1 MWSNKKIY
9 RDELICE
16 KSCNSRMVDFGVSSG
31 TTDATSWQSTQQ
43 LYFNNVQPLGSKGAR
58 NFWLNGEFDI
68 IYNAQVSDYTT
79 CKTYLEFVKNPLW
92 AMSCLVSINGGVNQE
107 VLLGVVDAIYE
118 NYTDKYKAFPD
129 RKTQN
134 YYDTYLTPEETYTA
148 NNTAEDKTA
157 KIKFSVPLM
166 HPFLMQPIGQVSS
179 LNIRIGTTPGFYNL
193 FNVKSTGAGT
203 PTFNS
208 VHVSISNL
216 HLTYEEFDMADED
229 FSNEFEYMVIYPKKY
244 GNGASDMTVSSDV
257 RNISSVPHDLFC
269 MVERDGMQY
278 SIPVSTNKPRTMQI
292 TNLYIDLQNNM
303 NAFNI
308 TGITETK
315 TIGGVSKT
323 YINGSQSI
331 YSRCRANDYK
341 GAFSDWADSSDNSFS
356 AVIRYPMRDAPVDI
370 GTNDMFRA
378 DFREVCIPYKS
389 ANDQAT
395 LYVIYSYKAIMH
407 LSLKG
412 GINAVEYTKNSSE
425 AFMGE
430 ITDGKEDDYIGG
442 FSFSNLLN
450 KAGKW
455 IKNGGISKIINTAG
469 AVSDIIKPG
478 NKVSQGLDKA
488 GQIASAVGLSSS
500 IF

>member
-16 KSCNSRMVDFGVSSG
+16 KSCNSRMVDFSVSSG
-31 TTDATSWQSTQQ
+31 TTDVSSWQSTQQ

-68 IYNAQVSDYTT
+68 TFTYSKGGASD
-79 CKTYLEFVKNPLW
+79 KGYLEFVKNPLW
-92 AMSCLVSINGGVNQE
+92 AMNCLVSINGGVNQD
-107 VLLGVVDAIYE
+107 VPLGIVNAIYE

-129 RKTQN
+129 YKTQN
-134 YYDTYLTPEETYTA
+134 CYSKYKTVENTTDATA
-148 NNTAEDKTA
+148 QGDK
-157 KIKFSVPLM
+157 IRFSVPLM

-179 LNIRIGTTPGFYNL
+179 LNIRIGTTPGFFNL
-193 FNVKSTGAGT
+193 FNTVKGDASGT
-203 PTFNS
+203 FS
-208 VHVSISNL
+208 DVKVSISYL
-216 HLTYEEFDMADED
+216 HLTYEEFDIADED
-229 FSNEFEYMVIYPKKY
+229 FSNEFEYMVIYPKQY
-244 GNGASDMTVSSDV
+244 GNGANDITVSSDV
-257 RNISSVPHDLFC
+257 RNISSVAHDLFC
-269 MVERDGMQY
+269 LVERDGMQY
-278 SIPVSTNKPRTMQI
+278 SSAVSNNSYKTMKI
-292 TNLYIDLQNNM
+292 TNVQIDLQNNM

-308 TGITETK
+308 TGIQTT
-315 TIGGVSKT
+315 TGGGVS
-323 YINGSQSI
+323 YIDASQSI

-341 GAFSDWADSSDNSFS
+341 GGLSDWAGNSDNSFS
-356 AVIRYPMRDAPVDI
+356 SVIRYPMRDAPVDI

-378 DFREVCIPYKS
+378 DFRNVCIPDKT
-389 ANDQAT
+389 ANDHAT
-395 LYVIYSYKAIMH
+395 LYVIYSYKAIMR

>member
-16 KSCNSRMVDFGVSSG
+16 KSCNARMVEFGVSSG

-43 LYFNNVQPLGSKGAR
+43 LYFNNVQPLGGKGAR
-58 NFWLNGEFDI
+58 NFWLNGTFDI
-68 IYNAQVSDYTT
+68 KWSSKSTQANDITH
-79 CKTYLEFVKNPLW
+79 LEFVKNPLW

-107 VLLGVVDAIYE
+107 LPLGVIDAIYK

-134 YYDTYLTPEETYTA
+134 FYDKYETVLNTMDTA
-148 NNTAEDKTA
+148 NTSKVATDT
-157 KIKFSVPLM
+157 IQFSVPLM
-166 HPFLMQPIGQVSS
+166 HTFLMQPIGQVSS
-179 LNIRIGTTPGFYNL
+179 LNIRIGTTPGFYCL
-193 FNVKSTGAGT
+193 FNKVESLNSGT
-203 PTFNS
+203 VTWDY
-208 VHVSISNL
+208 VHVSISQLN
-216 HLTYEEFDMADED
+216 LTYEEFDIADED
-229 FSNEFEYMVIYPKKY
+229 FANEFEYMVPYPKAY
-244 GNGASDMTVSSDV
+244 GSGALDVSQNSDV
-257 RNISSVPHDLFC
+257 RNIASMPHDLFC
-269 MVERDGMQY
+269 LVARDGMLY
-278 SIPVSTNKPRTMQI
+278 SGAVSDNKPKTFPI
-292 TNLYIDLQNNM
+292 TNLQIDLQNNI
-303 NAFNI
+303 NAFNCPN
-308 TGITETK
+308 
-315 TIGGVSKT
+315 VP
-323 YINGSQSI
+323 SI
-331 YSRCRANDYK
+331 YGRCRANDYK
-341 GAFSDWADSSDNSFS
+341 GGFSDWYYSGSSDNEFS
-356 AVIRYPMRDAPVDI
+356 AVIRYPMRDAPVEI

-378 DFREVCIPYKS
+378 DFRNVTIPDKS
-389 ANDQAT
+389 ANDHAT

-412 GINAVEYTKNSSE
+412 GINAVEYTKNASE

-430 ITDGKEDDYIGG
+430 ISDGKEDDYIGG

-455 IKNGGISKIINTAG
+455 IKNGGVSKLINTAG

-478 NKVSQGLDKA
+478 NKFSGAMDKA

>member
-16 KSCNSRMVDFGVSSG
+16 KNCNARMVEFGVSSG
-31 TTDATSWQSTQQ
+31 TTTATNWQSTQQ
-43 LYFNNVQPLGSKGAR
+43 LYFNNVQPLGGKGAR
-58 NFWLNGEFDI
+58 NFWLNGTFDI
-68 IYNAQVSDYTT
+68 SFKYTAGNT
-79 CKTYLEFVKNPLW
+79 TDKGYLEFVKNPLW

-107 VLLGVVDAIYE
+107 VLLGVVNAIYE

-134 YYDTYLTPEETYTA
+134 YYEKYKS
-148 NNTAEDKTA
+148 AEGNGADAITDS
-157 KIKFSVPLM
+157 ITFSVPLM

-179 LNIRIGTTPGFYNL
+179 LNIRIGTTPGFWCL
-193 FNVKSTGAGT
+193 FNPVKGHASGA
-203 PTFNS
+203 FS
-208 VHVSISNL
+208 EIKVSISQL
-216 HLTYEEFDMADED
+216 SLTYEEFDIADED
-229 FSNEFEYMVIYPKKY
+229 FSNEFDYMVIYPKPY
-244 GNGASDMTVSSDV
+244 GSGALDVSQNSDV
-257 RNISSVPHDLFC
+257 RNISSVAHDLFC
-269 MVERDGMQY
+269 LVERDGMLY
-278 SIPVSTNKPRTMQI
+278 AGVETDNKPKTFTI
-292 TNLYIDLQNNM
+292 TNIQIDLQNNI
-303 NAFNI
+303 NAFNARD
-308 TGITETK
+308 T
-315 TIGGVSKT
+315 
-323 YINGSQSI
+323 QSI
-331 YSRCRANDYK
+331 YGRCRANDYK
-341 GAFSDWADSSDNSFS
+341 GAFSDFMGNSDNSFS
-356 AVIRYPMRDAPVDI
+356 SVIRYPMRDAPVDI

-378 DFREVCIPYKS
+378 DFRNVVIDGKK
-389 ANDQAT
+389 ANDHAT